1 MLMLSGLFIMA
12 VAMAFLSAADLGISP
27 VQSLAY
33 VISNRFPDF
42 ISFGVA
48 SGVWNIM
55 LVGVQIAILRRRFKL
70 WELLQI
76 PLSLYF
82 AVVVDLARKLVTVTP
97 DTYVERIVTM
107 LFGVLVLAFGIFLTV
122 EGKLVMNSGEA
133 TVKAIS
139 TVSGKSFGTLKVIF
153 DLSIVASAVIASF
166 AFFGRFRFD
175 MIGIGTL
182 CSALFTGFLVKG
194 MSRLKDLAVSKNDN
208 EGKRL

>member
-33 VISNRFPDF
+33 VVSNKFPDF

-82 AVVVDLARKLVTVTP
+82 AVAVDLTRKLVTVTP
-97 DTYVERIVTM
+97 DTYVERILTM

-139 TVSGKSFGTLKVIF
+139 TVSGKSFGNLKVIF
-153 DLSIVASAVIASF
+153 DLSIVASAVVASII
-166 AFFGRFRFD
+166 FFGCFRFD

-194 MSRLKDLAVSKNDN
+194 MSKLKEYVNSK
-208 EGKRL
+208 K